1 MSITFSGLSRTV
13 VIAVVY
19 GASVAAIGAHGQRP
33 LVAPQAIPSQLLSD
47 DERIEF
53 CTQMHD
59 ASTPDER
66 KKVAERMRATLTP
79 RAKAYGVTL
88 PAWLLDGQPIEGR
101 GGDIPGLGCQ
111 AGRARPRTQN
121 TPPAHAAPDQG
132 MPTRE
137 VPARETPVRDT
148 PAPNRPIRSTPA
160 QNTPAQT
167 VPDTDIPVGHD
178 HGIPYVTGGVG
189 QDEASALRRLASGYS
204 MRATFTSVTGEYLS
218 GVAVQVS
225 SSNGATVF
233 TAVSQGPYL
242 FARLPSGHYR
252 VVASFNGVERSREF
266 YVPTRGSVR
275 FAMVWPALR
284 ASSGG

>member
-1 MSITFSGLSRTV
+1 MSTTFSGLSRTV
-13 VIAVVY
+13 VIAVAY
-19 GASVAAIGAHGQRP
+19 GASVAALAAHAQRP
-33 LVAPQAIPSQLLSD
+33 VPPPQAIPSQLLSD

-59 ASTPDER
+59 ASTPEER
-66 KKVAERMRATLTP
+66 RKISERMRATLVP
-79 RAKAYGVTL
+79 RARSYGVTL
-88 PAWLLDGQPIEGR
+88 PAWLLDAQPIEGR

-111 AGRARPRTQN
+111 SGRARPRTQN
-121 TPPAHAAPDQG
+121 TPPAHAAPDHA
-132 MPTRE
+132 MPTHE
-137 VPARETPVRDT
+137 APARETPVRNP
-148 PAPNRPIRSTPA
+148 PASGTSIQGTPA
-160 QNTPAQT
+160 QNTPPQT

-189 QDEASALRRLASGYS
+189 QDEATALRRLAPSYS

-225 SSNGATVF
+225 RSDGSTVF

-252 VVASFNGVERSREF
+252 VVARFNGVERSRDV

-284 ASSGG
+284 AASGG